1 MLVLAFALS
10 VTVNAVIGASFPHL
24 SMRSPKTCP
33 TPSFHAAHVKSTQ
46 YSGRLPLL
54 GPNEEKEQRQ
64 RNGEKGKKLFR
75 FRDRFAHIVRAGAS
89 RRTAPSD
96 LTRREDR

>member
-64 RNGEKGKKLFR
+64 QNGEKGKKSFLGSTTVSHTLSELVHR
-75 FRDRFAHIVRAGAS
+75 GGQPHQI
-89 RRTAPSD
+89 
-96 LTRREDR
+96 